1 MQLTYAYDPK
11 GIYKPNQPA
20 ILLTL
25 THFIYSDG
33 YTILSDLL
41 FTPQSIS

>member
-1 MQLTYAYDPK
+1 MQLTYAYDAM
-11 GIYKPNQPA
+11 GIYKRNPLA